1 MSTDYELQG
10 WFPFADPGRAT
21 VEHVAAVLGA
31 TVSINLQG
39 NPTFRSD
46 SLLVHSYEPKRED
59 DRAAARSAF
68 GFDINLTLVF
78 ADYSRGEDARMIF
91 AVQNVMR
98 SVVSLAAVP
107 GLRAVLLEEE
117 RRDDLL
123 MTNVEGGKLTLN
135 REFEGWRVW
144 PEMLADVPEPHHFES
159 LRVLSAPVRLDQGR
173 PLSPDRERRS

>member
-10 WFPFADPGRAT
+10 WFPFDDPGAGA

-46 SLLVHSYEPKRED
+46 SLLVHSFEPKRED
-59 DRAAARSAF
+59 DRATARGEL

-98 SVVSLAAVP
+98 SVVSLAKVP
-107 GLRAVLLEEE
+107 GMRAVLIEEE
-117 RRDDLL
+117 RRDDLI
-123 MTNVEGGKLTLN
+123 MVEIEDGQVTLN
-135 REFEGWRVW
+135 QDFEGWRLW
-144 PEMLADVPEPHHFES
+144 PEMLADVPQPHNFKS
-159 LRVLSAPVRLDQGR
+159 LHILDPSKTFMDG
-173 PLSPDRERRS
+173 

>member
-1 MSTDYELQG
+1 
-10 WFPFADPGRAT
+10 
-21 VEHVAAVLGA
+21 
-31 TVSINLQG
+31 
-39 NPTFRSD
+39 
-46 SLLVHSYEPKRED
+46 VHSYEPKRED
-59 DRAAARSAF
+59 DRAAARGAF

-123 MTNVEGGKLTLN
+123 MTNIEGGKVTLN
-135 REFEGWRVW
+135 REFEGWRQW

-159 LRVLSAPVRLDQGR
+159 LRVLTD
-173 PLSPDRERRS
+173 